1 MKAVWSVCVCMGGG
15 IKGGWGGG
23 SIETH
28 RVCERLVSDF
38 CSSSSTSHRMYRDC
52 LIKVF
57 LNS

>member
-1 MKAVWSVCVCMGGG
+1 MKAVWSVCVCMGGGIKGGG

-38 CSSSSTSHRMYRDC
+38 CSSSSTYLTEC
-52 LIKVF
+52 TEIV
-57 LNS
+57 